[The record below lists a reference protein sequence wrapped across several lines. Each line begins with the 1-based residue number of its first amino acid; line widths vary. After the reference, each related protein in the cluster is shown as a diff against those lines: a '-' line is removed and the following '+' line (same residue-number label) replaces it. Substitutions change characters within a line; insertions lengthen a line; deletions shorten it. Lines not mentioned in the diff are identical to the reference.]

1 MEDNLHE
8 LTMTSNHNINMNLSA
23 NLLPQQ
29 PSKKQGLKTLVL
41 DLDETLVHS
50 SFEEI
55 EDPHYHLTVEVDNN
69 TLDVY
74 GHIRPYVKEFL
85 ISLQNFY
92 EIIIFTA
99 SLNNY
104 ADPLM
109 DIIDPGGIC
118 TS

>member
-8 LTMTSNHNINMNLSA
+8 LTMSSNQNINMNLSS
-23 NLLPQQ
+23 NLLPAQ
-29 PSKKQGLKTLVL
+29 PMKKKGLKTLVL

-55 EDPHYHLTVEVDNN
+55 DDPHYHLNVKVDNSE
-69 TLDVY
+69 LDVY

-92 EIIIFTA
+92 EIIVFTA
-99 SLNNY
+99 SLNSY

-109 DIIDPGGIC
+109 DILDPGNIC